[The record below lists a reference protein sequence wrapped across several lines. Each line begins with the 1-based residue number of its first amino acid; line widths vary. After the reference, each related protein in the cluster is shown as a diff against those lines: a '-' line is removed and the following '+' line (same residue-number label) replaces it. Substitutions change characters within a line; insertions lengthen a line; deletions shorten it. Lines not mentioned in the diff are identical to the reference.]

1 MDHIMN
7 LNDDDDNDH
16 HIINLNDDHM
26 MLQAFIGRKKVESL
40 FLNSSLLSTLGPRTL
55 AGRSWWE
62 TWLWSNITNNVL
74 W

>member
-55 AGRSWWE
+55 AGRS
-62 TWLWSNITNNVL
+62 
-74 W
+74 